1 MNSKKQLLFTLGY
14 SFKELCSISDE
25 IDRHYYA
32 FEKKKIKSD
41 GTIKIRKI
49 EPSHALLKS
58 IQSKILKN
66 ILEKIELLP
75 CVQGG
80 VKSKSN
86 IDNARLHLGKKYH
99 LCTDLKDFFPSVSHH
114 KVFKMFRNRCFSNE
128 IAGLLTKLTTFKG
141 KLPQGTP
148 TSTYIANLIL
158 YETDL
163 ALLEFCARNE
173 IVYSR
178 YVDDLV
184 FSSQSDFK
192 IIQDEIFNI
201 INESG
206 FKRSQKKTFYKIGP
220 VEITGILVK
229 HNALKPTK
237 TILEKLQNTSN
248 EASKKGLENYIKS
261 IH

>member
-1 MNSKKQLLFTLGY
+1 MNSKRHLQFILGHSY
-14 SFKELCSISDE
+14 KELCGISDE
-25 IDRHYYA
+25 IDKHYYS
-32 FEKKKIKSD
+32 FDKQKVKPD

-49 EPSHALLKS
+49 EPSHSLLKS
-58 IQSKILKN
+58 IQSKILKT

-86 IDNARLHLGKKYH
+86 IDNARLHLGKKFH

-114 KVFKMFRNRCFSNE
+114 KVFKMFRNRSFSNE
-128 IAGLLTKLTTFKG
+128 IAGLFTKLTTYKG

-163 ALLEFCARNE
+163 ALIEFCSKNE
-173 IVYSR
+173 IIYSR

-184 FSSQSDFK
+184 FSSQNDFK
-192 IIQDEIFNI
+192 NIQNEILNI

-229 HNALKPTK
+229 HNAMKPTN
-237 TILEKLQNTSN
+237 TILEKLKNTSN